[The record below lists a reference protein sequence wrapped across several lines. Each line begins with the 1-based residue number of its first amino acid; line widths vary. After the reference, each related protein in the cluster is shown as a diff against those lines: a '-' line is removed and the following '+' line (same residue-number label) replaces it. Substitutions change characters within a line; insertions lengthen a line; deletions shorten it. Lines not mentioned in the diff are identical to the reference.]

1 MAMRARRLSKL
12 AGVLTLLA
20 LAACGSSKTQE
31 DTSPDYS
38 ALKDAT
44 VTLFPGHC
52 AGVVVADGR
61 HALTAAHCIDVAPGE
76 RQPVVLRTGQM
87 LSGIVK
93 LVDAVRDVAVIR
105 FDEAAPVH
113 PLAVA
118 TTLPIPGAGLL
129 FAGRN
134 DRPNEPQE
142 VELERLGRCP
152 SLPGV
157 PQALFTSL
165 HGEKGD
171 SGAPVVDHK
180 LQVVGLVH
188 GGAACSV
195 AAPTAGIAPVL
206 DTLVAEVARPGA
218 EQGVGGSGAAGK

>member
-1 MAMRARRLSKL
+1 
-12 AGVLTLLA
+12 
-20 LAACGSSKTQE
+20 
-31 DTSPDYS
+31 
-38 ALKDAT
+38 
-44 VTLFPGHC
+44 
-52 AGVVVADGR
+52 
-61 HALTAAHCIDVAPGE
+61 
-76 RQPVVLRTGQM
+76 
-87 LSGIVK
+87 
-93 LVDAVRDVAVIR
+93 
-105 FDEAAPVH
+105 
-113 PLAVA
+113 
-118 TTLPIPGAGLL
+118 
-129 FAGRN
+129 
-134 DRPNEPQE
+134 

-195 AAPTAGIAPVL
+195 AAPTAEIVPML